1 MVEYPSTDNDIMS
14 KETSLNAEPTNET
27 ESYPDQNWGKV
38 ALCVGVA
45 IIAALGA
52 HYVLFEVVSGA
63 TNLSS
68 TVHALIGMVL
78 FFIAGF
84 VSFSV
89 LY

>member
-14 KETSLNAEPTNET
+14 KETSLNTEPTNET
-27 ESYPDQNWGKV
+27 ESYPDQDWGKV

-52 HYVLFEVVSGA
+52 HYVLFEVVSGT

-68 TVHALIGMVL
+68 TVHALIGMVF